1 LRGEPAARLPR
12 MPEDGQSTGRG
23 PALAVAG
30 ALGLLAA
37 IVALAAL
44 LDLGPFGDDGTTE
57 SLSRAEFIAK
67 GDEICRRAHDQFAE
81 LQPNPPITAQ
91 KAAALQ
97 EELIQ
102 ISEGELSRIR
112 ALDAPPEIE
121 VALNRYLRA
130 REQGIALLG
139 EGLQAAKNDD
149 AFAYDAARQRLADGQ
164 VDRLELAEAVGF
176 TDCSV
181 VPTGTAG
188 G

>member
-1 LRGEPAARLPR
+1 

-23 PALAVAG
+23 PVLAVAG
-30 ALGLLAA
+30 ALGLLAV
-37 IVALAAL
+37 IVALAAV

-67 GDEICRRAHDQFAE
+67 GDEVCRRAHDQFAE
-81 LQPNPPITAQ
+81 LQPSPPTTAQ

-102 ISEGELSRIR
+102 ISESELDRIR
-112 ALDAPPEIE
+112 ALDVPPEVE
-121 VALNRYLRA
+121 EALNRYLRA
-130 REQGIALLG
+130 REQGIALLR
-139 EGLQAAKNDD
+139 EGLRAAENDD
-149 AFAYDAARQRLADGQ
+149 AFAYDAARQRLANGQ
-164 VDRLELAEAVGF
+164 VHRLELAEAVGF
-176 TDCSV
+176 SQCSV